1 MNLVRTIGH
10 HGLEASA
17 RLYRRLLLRR
27 PVFIAITGSC
37 GKTTTKELAAAVL
50 ASSMRGT
57 RGAGNGNT
65 PWHLVRN
72 VLRTRPSDEYSVHE
86 LAGFHE
92 AAIPLEGPLDLIRPT
107 IGVVTNIGGDHYTV
121 FRDLDATAAHKGKLI
136 AALPADGVAILN
148 ADDPRVLGMRSRFR
162 GRVVTFGRLHP
173 ADVSASRVSCEWPE
187 RLSLDVTCGG
197 ETTRVQTRLCAP
209 HLVPDVLAAIAVGH
223 VMGISLSAAAAAV
236 GRVEPFPGRMSPVT
250 TSDGITFMRDDQKAP
265 MWTIPA
271 TIDFLRRARARRK
284 IVVLGTISDVHGNPG
299 RKCPAVTRDLL
310 EIVDAVIGVGHQ
322 GSYVL
327 RAKSRHQGRT
337 CHAFEDSRVALRF
350 LRDFVE
356 PGDLVLLKGSEAD
369 QLDVIVR
376 NWQPLGNGGPT
387 DSRHP
392 VCALQPVADDHGRH
406 LVVGLGN
413 PEPKYAETPHNVG
426 QWAMD
431 LLAERLGA
439 TWVAGEDGMT
449 AVASWQGATLHL
461 AKLQVHVNDTGNQL
475 RRLAARHGISPQR
488 CIAVLDDVHIAAGV
502 SRRRENGSSGGHNG
516 MASIISAFQTEAIR
530 RVKIGVGQPAD
541 GDVARFVLRRFSGEQ
556 RPVMAQACEAAVEI
570 VLQMVTPPRA
580 AGRR

>member
-1 MNLVRTIGH
+1 MNIVRTIGR
-10 HGLEASA
+10 HGLQASA

-50 ASSMRGT
+50 SSRMRGT

-72 VLRTRPSDEYSVHE
+72 VLRTRPSDEYSLQE

-148 ADDPRVLGMRSRFR
+148 ADDPRVLGMKSRCR
-162 GRVVTFGRLHP
+162 GRVVTFGSLHP

-187 RLSLDVTCGG
+187 RLSLDVSCGG

-223 VMGISLSAAAAAV
+223 VMGIPLSAAAAAI

-271 TIDFLRRARARRK
+271 TIDFLRSARARRK
-284 IVVLGTISDVHGNPG
+284 IVVLGTLSDFPGNPG
-299 RKCPAVTRDLL
+299 RKSARVTRDLL
-310 EIVDAVIGVGHQ
+310 EIVDAVIGVGPQ
-322 GSYVL
+322 GSFCLRASSRHDGRVL
-327 RAKSRHQGRT
+327 RAFRDQR
-337 CHAFEDSRVALRF
+337 EALRF
-350 LRDFVE
+350 LRDFLE
-356 PGDLVLLKGSEAD
+356 PGDLVVLKGSEAD
-369 QLDVIVR
+369 QLDMIVR
-376 NWQPLGNGGPT
+376 QWQPRDAGQTSGLRPQE
-387 DSRHP
+387 D
-392 VCALQPVADDHGRH
+392 VVLPVAGEYARL

-413 PEPKYAETPHNVG
+413 PEPAYADTPHNIG
-426 QWAMD
+426 QRAVD

-439 TWVAGEDGMT
+439 TWEAGDDGLT
-449 AVASWQGATLHL
+449 AVTSWGEVTLHL
-461 AKLQVHVNDTGNQL
+461 AKLHVHVNDTGEQL
-475 RRLAARHGISPQR
+475 RRLTARHGISPEC
-488 CIAVLDDVHIAAGV
+488 CIAVLDDVHLEAGV
-502 SRRRENGSSGGHNG
+502 VRRREHGSSGGHNG
-516 MASIISAFQTEAIR
+516 MASIITAFQTQAIR
-530 RVKIGVGQPAD
+530 RVKIGVGPVD
-541 GDVARFVLRRFSGEQ
+541 GNVAAFVLRRFSEEQ
-556 RPVMAQACEAAVEI
+556 TPVMARACEAAVDI

-580 AGRR
+580 RGRR